1 MIEGNPSSSGTREEG
16 VMPSWLFAGFMRTM
30 CPRMRGPRARF
41 VGHARV
47 RLIAR
52 ALLLMAWH
60 PCAAA
65 AQVTRSG
72 TAGATQRPKT
82 VSTTAAQLGAQL
94 SAQQRRMPDVR
105 DSTLD
110 GARRVLARLKLTPT
124 VATRDTTDQARD
136 GRVADQ
142 SPAPLTTLPNAPVEV
157 QLTVYRYVPQRTVV
171 VPNVVGI
178 ALPLA
183 IRALARASLV
193 ARYGSTV
200 ARTLIATVVDQ
211 SPAAGTSVAA
221 GDEVT
226 LTVDVTARVPDVT
239 GADRPTA
246 LQQLARVG
254 LVMDDRGAEYADSV
268 AAGRVTRQ
276 HPEPGTLV
284 HPGDVVGVWISQ
296 GPHPVVAAVRMPRL
310 VGLTPPRAEAL
321 LASLQLRVTHID
333 SVIDAARAGRII
345 DQRPAEGSDV
355 HAGDPVDVRLAVAP
369 AQTRVPWVV
378 GMPWTR
384 GSAIL
389 ARVGLVARQRLTP
402 LAAGQAPGFIV
413 AQDVDSLQ
421 SRPAGAT
428 IELTVTDSVVAAPTT
443 RDMPRVI
450 GMTREAATDSL
461 GFLSPEITVVE
472 VATKEARE
480 GGIVLGQSPAPG
492 TGVAPPA
499 SVVLRVGRY
508 EAPGPVISQ
517 GDTSRA
523 IVPEV
528 VALSLDSARTLLRL
542 AGLTLGDVVIPGT
555 PRDSVVTTQLPVAG
569 IALARGSAVSVVLA
583 VQLPPDD
590 RDGGGGDDGI
600 RRLLPVLL
608 IVGGAIAALLLFRA
622 ATRKP
627 PRPTLQVNVRVEPS
641 ADAGPDVLRLPDESL
656 VSLTVTLVDAPPA
669 ITLDHDGPLIAR
681 EEVGHDGRP

>member
-1 MIEGNPSSSGTREEG
+1 
-16 VMPSWLFAGFMRTM
+16 MPSWLFAGSMRAIR
-30 CPRMRGPRARF
+30 PRLRVLRARL
-41 VGHARV
+41 VRHAR
-47 RLIAR
+47 LCLASC
-52 ALLLMAWH
+52 ALLLTVML
-60 PCAAA
+60 PCATA
-65 AQVTRSG
+65 AQVTKAG

-82 VSTTAAQLGAQL
+82 VSTTAGQLTAQLA
-94 SAQQRRMPDVR
+94 AQQRRMPDVR

-124 VATRDTTDQARD
+124 VTTRDTTDQLRD

-171 VPNVVGI
+171 VPNVVGV

-183 IRALARASLV
+183 IRTLARASLV
-193 ARYGSTV
+193 PRYGSTV

-221 GDEVT
+221 GEDVT
-226 LTVDVTARVPDVT
+226 LTVAVTARVPDIT

-246 LQQLARVG
+246 LQQLARAG

-284 HPGDVVGVWISQ
+284 PPGDAVGVWISQ
-296 GPHPVVAAVRMPRL
+296 GPHPVVPTVRMPRL
-310 VGLTPPRAEAL
+310 VGLTPSRAEAL

-333 SVIDAARAGRII
+333 SVVDAARAGRII

-355 HAGDPVDVRLAVAP
+355 HADDPVEVRLAVAP

-389 ARVGLVARQRLTP
+389 ARVGFVARQRLTP
-402 LAAGQAPGFIV
+402 LAPGQAPGRIV
-413 AQDVDSLQ
+413 AQDVDSAQ
-421 SRPAGAT
+421 SRPAGAA

-443 RDMPRVI
+443 REMPSVI
-450 GMTREAATDSL
+450 GMTRDAATDSL
-461 GFLSPEITVVE
+461 GYLSPELTVVE
-472 VATKEARE
+472 VATTNARE
-480 GGIVLGQSPAPG
+480 SGTVLGQSPSPG
-492 TGVAPPA
+492 TSVAPPV
-499 SVVLRVGRY
+499 SVVLQIGRFQRRDSVVV
-508 EAPGPVISQ
+508 P

-523 IVPEV
+523 IVPDIV
-528 VALSLDSARTLLRL
+528 GHSLDSARTLLRA
-542 AGLTLGDVVIPGT
+542 AGLTLGDVVIPGAL
-555 PRDSVVTTQLPVAG
+555 RDSLITTQLPVAG

-590 RDGGGGDDGI
+590 RGGSGGDDGF

-627 PRPTLQVNVRVEPS
+627 PRPTLQVRVHLEPS
-641 ADAGPDVLRLPDESL
+641 PDTGPEVIRLPDESL
-656 VSLTVTLVDAPPA
+656 VSLTITLVDAPPA
-669 ITLDHDGPLIAR
+669 ITIDHDGPLIAR